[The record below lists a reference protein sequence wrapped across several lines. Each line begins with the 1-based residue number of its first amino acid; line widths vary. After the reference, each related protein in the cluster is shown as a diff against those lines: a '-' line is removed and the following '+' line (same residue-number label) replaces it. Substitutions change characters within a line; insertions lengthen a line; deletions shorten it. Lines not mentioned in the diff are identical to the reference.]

1 MKLLLIN
8 LVFKKSL
15 SSKGDYYYTFCYN
28 YCMEI
33 KLTTDKNIIENIVPG
48 SIADEIQLEI
58 GDEILGINDTVP
70 KDIID
75 YKYLIS
81 DEFITLDIKKQ
92 SGELISFEI
101 EKDYDEDLGIE
112 FTNPLIDEAKCCS
125 NNCIFCFINQL
136 PPNMRKTLYFKDDD
150 SRLSFLQGNFITL
163 TNMSEDEIER
173 IIKYRIS
180 PINVSVHTTNPE
192 LRKQML
198 RNQKAGKV
206 FEILKRFDDAHLEIN
221 CQIVAVPG
229 INDGKE
235 LERTINDL
243 HSLKNSVNSVAV
255 VPVGIT
261 KYRDNLPELIP
272 YDKDRSIEII
282 EQIQKVQE
290 NFLKDSGSRFV
301 FLADEFYI
309 LAGIELPKDEEYEGY
324 PQIENGVGLIRN
336 FDEEFNLALESMDVN
351 NKFGKVTLVTGV
363 LANEFLVSIRDKI
376 KEKLPNMEI
385 EVYPIV
391 NDFFG
396 HTITVAGLVTGGDI
410 INQLKNNQNENLLIP
425 DCMLRQDTDYFL
437 DDVTIS
443 DIEKELNKNVYVSK
457 VDGNDF
463 VRILFEEVK

>member
-1 MKLLLIN
+1 MKFQYQN
-8 LVFKKSL
+8 SL
-15 SSKGDYYYTFCYN
+15 YPKGDNKYIFCYN
-28 YCMEI
+28 HTMEI
-33 KLTTDKNIIENIVPG
+33 KVTTDKNIIENIVPG
-48 SIADEIQLEI
+48 SIAEELELEI
-58 GDEILGINDTVP
+58 GDEILTINDSTP

-81 DEFITLDIKKQ
+81 DELVVLDIKKL

-125 NNCIFCFINQL
+125 NNCVFCFINQL

-163 TNMSEDEIER
+163 TNMSEEEIER
-173 IIKYRIS
+173 IIKYKIS

-198 RNQKAGKV
+198 KNQKAAKV

-221 CQIVAVPG
+221 CQIVSVPG
-229 INDGKE
+229 INDGEE
-235 LERTINDL
+235 LKRTIMDL
-243 HSLKNSVNSVAV
+243 FSLKNSVNSVAI

-261 KYRDNLPELIP
+261 KYRENLPELVP
-272 YDKDRSIEII
+272 YDREKSIEII
-282 EQIQKVQE
+282 NQVHSYQQE
-290 NFLKDSGSRFV
+290 FLKDKGSRFV
-301 FLADEFYI
+301 FLADEFYV
-309 LAGIELPKDEEYEGY
+309 LAGLEIPTDEEYEGY

-336 FDEEFNLALESMDVN
+336 FDEEINLTLNEVEVSDKSGDVI
-351 NKFGKVTLVTGV
+351 LVTGT
-363 LANEFLVSIRDKI
+363 LAEDFLISVRDKI
-376 KEKLPNMEI
+376 KSKLPNMNMK
-385 EVYPIV
+385 VVPIK

-410 INQLKNNQNENLLIP
+410 IMQLKNTTIKNIVIP

-443 DIEKELNKNVYVSK
+443 DIEKKLNKNVYVANVS
-457 VDGNDF
+457 GEDF
-463 VRILFEEVK
+463 VRVLFEEVK